1 MLALSSSEWHT
12 LTSRNRN
19 TCARIS
25 LTGEVTASAVRPA
38 SDEKKGRG
46 SRGLFLISGLAV
58 FLLVCGTALFGLKGD
73 TGPPTIPVVAA
84 VADAPADPPPR
95 LADPARP
102 TDAGAPRGRPER
114 VPGDTPGGYPQAAPL
129 PDRVDR
135 SQEAAPGPP
144 PPEPTVHHPAQT
156 ANARIPERSE
166 TEPVNRSGGQGRWL
180 AMLATAYTWDC
191 GDGDGYTA
199 TMTRPR
205 IGVIAVDPKVIPYKT
220 LVYVENYGY
229 FRAEDTGGAI
239 KGNRIDIYM
248 HTREEA
254 LQFGRRWVDVKIIGK
269 IEE

>member
-1 MLALSSSEWHT
+1 MALSSSEWHT

-25 LTGEVTASAVRPA
+25 LTGGVTASAVRPA
-38 SDEKKGRG
+38 PDEKKSRG
-46 SRGLFLISGLAV
+46 SSGLFLISGLAV
-58 FLLVCGTALFGLKGD
+58 LLVVCGTALFGLKGD
-73 TGPPTIPVVAA
+73 TGPPTIPAVAA
-84 VADAPADPPPR
+84 VVSHAPAADLPARP
-95 LADPARP
+95 ADPARS
-102 TDAGAPRGRPER
+102 TGVGAPVGRPEQA
-114 VPGDTPGGYPQAAPL
+114 PGDTPGGYSQAAPL

-144 PPEPTVHHPAQT
+144 PPEPTVHQSAQT
-156 ANARIPERSE
+156 ANARIPERSK
-166 TEPVNRSGGQGRWL
+166 TEPATRGGGRML
-180 AMLATAYTWDC
+180 AMLATAYTPDC
-191 GDGDGYTA
+191 GTGDGYTA

-205 IGVIAVDPKVIPYKT
+205 IGVIAVDPEVIPYKT